1 MEVDTEADAEAEL
14 VTVTVRVTVLPAE
27 PVQAVPEARED
38 VKVVGEGASDEV
50 KVVSGAAE
58 EVVTVTSTEEEGM
71 GVTERETAP
80 FVSFVS
86 FVDSAGALAIL
97 GPSRGPRRVR
107 TLHAELPGHC
117 WGKRGGC

>member
-1 MEVDTEADAEAEL
+1 MSASRRVDPRAGCGCPPEKMRM
-14 VTVTVRVTVLPAE
+14 VK
-27 PVQAVPEARED
+27 VPER
-38 VKVVGEGASDEV
+38 KLFSGAS
-50 KVVSGAAE
+50 GGFG
-58 EVVTVTSTEEEGM
+58 VTEREGM